1 LKGFKMKM
9 KVDFKSAVCGLL
21 LGAAAV
27 LAMGAGESSSPVGRF
42 QVASSSANNT
52 LVLVDTVTGEVWAHA
67 PGGVSI
73 TGSPPGF
80 FNKKVRE

>member
-1 LKGFKMKM
+1 MKI
-9 KVDFKSAVCGLL
+9 KIDFKSAMLGLL
-21 LGAAAV
+21 VGVGSV
-27 LAMGAGESSSPVGRF
+27 LAMGAGESASPVGRF

-52 LVLVDTVTGEVWAHA
+52 LVLVDTITGEVWAHA

-80 FNKKVRE
+80 FSKKLDR